1 MSVHINDLA
10 RQVVADDPATAS
22 QCRTLINWMFAEF
35 EWSATDYQHRTVE
48 EILVRRAGNCAEQA
62 MVLNRLLRAL
72 DIDTREIA
80 EINIQPP
87 RAERGRRAEQMA
99 AERGPAASVF
109 GHQHNDHRWLEVY
122 DPSSAT
128 WFPADATLG
137 LCGDHEWLMA
147 RMGFGSRPAVAQD
160 MIVPIMVFVMDTEDR
175 VLEDRTDHYVVEL
188 FARYIEARTRATNL
202 LDDWRRVVHTLAQA
216 GQRAF
221 EGRESFF
228 AYRDQIQ
235 QALDVYRAIE
245 SAYREAQ

>member
-1 MSVHINDLA
+1 MTYINDLA
-10 RQVVADDPATAS
+10 RQVVADDRATAS

-48 EILVRRAGNCAEQA
+48 EILARRAGNCAEQA
-62 MVLNRLLRAL
+62 LVLNRLLRAL

-87 RAERGRRAEQMA
+87 WPERGRRAEQVA

-109 GHQHNDHRWLEVY
+109 GYQHNDHRWLEAY

-128 WFPADATLG
+128 WLPADATLG
-137 LCGDHEWLMA
+137 LCGEHEWLAA
-147 RMGFGSRPAVAQD
+147 RMGFGLRPEAAKD
-160 MIVPIMVFVMDTEDR
+160 MIVPIMVFVMDAGDR
-175 VLEDRTDHYVVEL
+175 VQEDRTDHYVVEL
-188 FARYIEARTRATNL
+188 FARYVETKTPVTAL
-202 LDDWRRVVHTLAQA
+202 LDDWRRVVHALAQG

-228 AYRDQIQ
+228 VYGDQIQ

-245 SAYREAQ
+245 SACREAH